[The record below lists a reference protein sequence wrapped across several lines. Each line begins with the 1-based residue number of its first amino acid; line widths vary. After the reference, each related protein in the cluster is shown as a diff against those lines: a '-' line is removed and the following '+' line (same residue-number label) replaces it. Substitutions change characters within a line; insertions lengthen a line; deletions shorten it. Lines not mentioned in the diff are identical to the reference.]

1 MKNLTISQI
10 AELAGVSK
18 TTVSRV
24 LNNKDDIREETR
36 KHVRDVIRE
45 YNYRPNSAAR
55 TINNR
60 ATKTIGLV
68 IPYEADYVLSNPF
81 YYDVIRGIAVEA
93 DSKNYHILL
102 MYSPNGSYLKT
113 VLEKRIDGLLLIS
126 LGSQHVD
133 LLEELIKTDIPLVSL
148 SKVPGYATV
157 PTISADDY
165 RGAELAVE
173 YLVSQGHRRIAF
185 LNGPRSLA
193 SNRERLKA
201 YNSVL
206 VRNGITFR
214 DELVLE
220 REVSVENGLLAM
232 EELLQIKDL
241 SAVFVSGDLMAI
253 GAIDAVRRNGKR
265 VPEDISV
272 VGYDNIPMSEHLSP
286 ALTTIDQFGY
296 KKGRL
301 ATRTLISKLEG
312 EEIQIQQYIQ
322 PELVVRKS
330 TAMLRGR

>member
-81 YYDVIRGIAVEA
+81 YYDVIRGIAMEA